1 MISEEK
7 SERSASPEGRKTFQK
22 DGSPERNVKRPCLRV
37 KLPPKRAMSFELRT
51 DPDGHTSFQYE
62 VTNEK
67 TGQNQT
73 VTIRDC
79 GEAGFKL
86 SDFNLGSELGRGE
99 GGGVRI
105 AYHRPSSQHY
115 ALKEVN
121 ISDKANRHQLEKE
134 LKNLK
139 ACKHI
144 NTIVRFFDVCYD
156 EGRVYMVLEL
166 MSWGSLEALI
176 EAQWQ
181 DDRARYIMDE
191 QVVSAVLFS
200 ILSALQYLHDEAG
213 LIHADIKPSNCL
225 LSRGGNVKLS
235 DFGICRSVQGA
246 QRSDIFSGTMG
257 YMSPERLNGQG
268 LSLPADIWS
277 VGVVALEYATGRHPY
292 APPPEEEDA
301 QPPPLNAAVGNRT
314 RQQPAP
320 AIDLIQRILD
330 DPPPAP
336 DSAQL
341 SAGLA
346 GLIRRCLVKDP
357 AVRPSAAALLS
368 APGMADMAALSD
380 DERRAAVAD
389 WLRGMPA
396 PHADLIPNLP
406 EQAGLPAPPARP
418 GP

>member
-1 MISEEK
+1 
-7 SERSASPEGRKTFQK
+7 
-22 DGSPERNVKRPCLRV
+22 
-37 KLPPKRAMSFELRT
+37 MSFELKT

-62 VTNEK
+62 VKNEK

-79 GEAGFKL
+79 GDAGFRL
-86 SDFNLGSELGRGE
+86 SDFKLGSELGRGE

-105 AYHRPSSQHY
+105 AFHKPSSQHY

-134 LKNLK
+134 LNNLK

-144 NTIVRFFDVCYD
+144 NTIVKLFDVCYD

-176 EAQWQ
+176 EAQWHEGPV
-181 DDRARYIMDE
+181 RYIMDE
-191 QVVSAVLFS
+191 QVLAAVLFS

-225 LSRGGNVKLS
+225 LSREGKIKLS

-246 QRSDIFSGTMG
+246 LRSDGFSGTMG

-268 LSLPADIWS
+268 LSLPADVWS
-277 VGVVALEYATGRHPY
+277 VGVVALEYAAGRHPY
-292 APPPEEEDA
+292 APPPEEGQD
-301 QPPPLNAAVGNRT
+301 PLPPLTAPPGGRT

-320 AIDLIQRILD
+320 AIDLIQRVLD

-336 DSAQL
+336 DPARL
-341 SAGLA
+341 SPPLA
-346 GLIRRCLVKDP
+346 GLVRRCLVKDP
-357 AVRPSAAALLS
+357 ALRPSAAALLA
-368 APGMADMAALSD
+368 APAMADVAALAD
-380 DERRAAVAD
+380 GARLAAVAA
-389 WLRGMPA
+389 WLRRMPD
-396 PHADLIPNLP
+396 PHADLVP
-406 EQAGLPAPPARP
+406 
-418 GP
+418 